1 LQSMYRI
8 VRTAELRTWPDTN
21 EALALKEPT
30 RILVGLIQFC
40 PGGVRFVD
48 GSEPDSEELRVTFHM
63 NEELARLDGARV
75 AILRWILVHG
85 ACSRSLAVFEYCMVS
100 SEWEN
105 SVCSFLVSHES
116 LNRSNLS
123 ASLPRLFR
131 QNTAIRLN
139 ESLAQLKTFN
149 AILLSLDSDN
159 VDHASLRRIKR
170 ASLLAA
176 LVSKTCI
183 FSLKSMR
190 FFVATF
196 QCLTFPTSNI
206 TVQVLFEQSLQPR
219 TESFI
224 PCNHI
229 TTLHNQLQILQPYLL
244 TNLDA
249 KQIKFLAKP
258 PNPNNPKSNQT
269 RLLTF
274 HPLDSRIYPLD
285 AVLTDSFCKTH
296 SLVGNQKI
304 EWNRERLESDL
315 LKSPSASP
323 VLIASYTGKIT
334 NVLDPLVGKFQ
345 LDDKHDFYVTCAPL
359 PPEIESLLHI
369 PGVMISIFNVHVIVL
384 ESCDLTL
391 DAGNRAVMVA
401 CLGTT
406 VDIVD
411 VPGHVFSSN
420 SRNIPSLKD
429 RAELR
434 KRWGSFNLM
443 DMVLLDDLY
452 QTILRVQDS
461 TLTSPGESTQDP
473 TERVGIAT
481 GAFELSKAL
490 LRKFPEFKEK
500 ADAEALSSTGNSK
513 NGDALTGCGEMATL
527 NLALMHDSVCQA
539 VVLRY
544 TRMYRISLEMVLQST
559 GAENDADLE
568 DDLFEA
574 KSVVTAFIDSVV
586 DGRHQNASGGYAC
599 GVFGLEDLGLTNC
612 FLVGLLESRAGCL
625 WFRDS
630 AMVSSTDGIPL
641 HIVSDEHGS
650 QNESDDALEL
660 ADLRNCVAILKFE
673 LVVEVIGW
681 HTNSDARRWG
691 GEGGDLQEPLV
702 RKYIK
707 CQSSDILF
715 KKLPRATAVL
725 AANETKID
733 GRNGLRDVVLRVDHI
748 NIPALSFK
756 IDGYEISGRMYGCGW
771 SLSSRDTLTEVE
783 LFHEVAVC
791 NLTAESLFI
800 YPFLKA
806 GGVYLLSRVKMVS
819 FGGDEFDKLH
829 NLFVQTTPSTV
840 ITPIR
845 IINIQGSPSGHIDA
859 TSTQTP
865 SLNLPQKQLPPVAVN
880 STFKS
885 FAVHQLL
892 HSQQNNAPQPHK
904 KLLPELVNLKAR
916 ILSKQL
922 VKTSPHQLHDR
933 LPAIHLFEQVHVGL
947 GSFDTQFLLTVGDVS
962 GEGSGTMQIYWDA
975 RVQVFSS
982 AVIPGAIVQFNKL
995 GLRVAGSGVYGQT
1008 VSETWIQVLS
1018 NDRTDAAIANRQRN
1032 TGLNVHT
1039 LPRAFLAKFWER
1051 KDSGGGGAFEF
1062 HSVRCCVTHIEE
1074 VRLWSECA
1082 RCRVKSFGFG
1092 RGSLCGNKCKGA
1104 DRIVQGNA
1112 KCFIEDGS
1120 SDALVYL
1127 EGIQAVAGL
1136 LSVEAGSAGRLRL
1149 DDAVIGVNG
1158 ASDVIYYE
1166 APPWFGEE
1174 DMFGKQDAHS
1184 GCDAV
1189 VFAREVI
1196 QGLVKEVSKVKQFL
1210 MAVRETSLAWRKNNN
1225 EYSDD
1230 DFGAGAV
1237 DGRSGGIYNNVRVG
1251 DLTCRNLK
1259 LTDRS
1264 TVISVL
1270 GPPRLVLQG
1279 TCVEKLSPLAE
1290 ARRILSLNLLDRNE
1304 K

>member
-1 LQSMYRI
+1 MYRI
-8 VRTAELRTWPDTN
+8 VRTVELRTCPDTN
-21 EALALKEPT
+21 EELAPKQPT
-30 RILVGLIQFC
+30 RILVGLIQCC
-40 PGGVRFVD
+40 PSGVCFVD
-48 GSEPDSEELRVTFHM
+48 GSELSSENLQVIFHTA
-63 NEELARLDGARV
+63 EDLSQLDGARV

-85 ACSRSLAVFEYCMVS
+85 ACSRSLSVFEFCRVS

-105 SVCSFLVSHES
+105 SLCSFLVSHES
-116 LNRSNLS
+116 LNRSNIS
-123 ASLPRLFR
+123 ASSPRLFR

-139 ESLAQLKTFN
+139 ESIVQLKTFN
-149 AILLSLDSDN
+149 SILLSLDSGQ
-159 VDHASLRRIKR
+159 VDQASLRKIKR
-170 ASLLAA
+170 ATLLAA

-206 TVQVLFEQSLQPR
+206 TVQVLFEQSSQPR
-219 TESFI
+219 ADSFI

-229 TTLHNQLQILQPYLL
+229 TTLYNQLQILQPYLL
-244 TNLDA
+244 TNVDA

-258 PNPNNPKSNQT
+258 PNPNDPKSNQT

-285 AVLTDSFCKTH
+285 AVSTDSFCKAH
-296 SLVGNQKI
+296 GLVGNQKI
-304 EWNRERLESDL
+304 AWNHEPSKSNP

-323 VLIASYTGKIT
+323 ALIASYTGRIT

-359 PPEIESLLHI
+359 PPETESLLHI

-401 CLGTT
+401 CLDTT

-411 VPGHVFSSN
+411 VPGDVFSSN
-420 SRNIPSLKD
+420 ARNIPSLKD

-461 TLTSPGESTQDP
+461 ILDSPDESIEDP
-473 TERVGIAT
+473 SERIGITT

-490 LRKFPEFKEK
+490 LRNFPEFKEK
-500 ADAEALSSTGNSK
+500 AEGSTSTENSK
-513 NGDALTGCGEMATL
+513 KGDALTGCGETATL

-539 VVLRY
+539 VLLRY

-559 GAENDADLE
+559 GAEANIDLADE
-568 DDLFEA
+568 LFEP

-612 FLVGLLESRAGCL
+612 FLVGLLESQAGCL

-641 HIVSDEHGS
+641 RIVS
-650 QNESDDALEL
+650 NEQDSENGEDYDAIEL

-681 HTNSDARRWG
+681 HTNADARRWG
-691 GEGGDLQEPLV
+691 GEGGELQEPLV
-702 RKYIK
+702 RTYIK
-707 CQSSDILF
+707 CQRSDILF
-715 KKLPRATAVL
+715 KKLPRATAIL
-725 AANETKID
+725 ATNETKND
-733 GRNGLRDVVLRVDHI
+733 GSNGLRNVVLRVDHI

-771 SLSSRDTLTEVE
+771 SISSRDNLTEVE
-783 LFHEVAVC
+783 LFYDVAVC
-791 NLTAESLFI
+791 NLNTESLFI

-806 GGVYLLSRVKMVS
+806 GGFYLLTGVKMAS

-829 NLFVQTTPSTV
+829 SLFVQTTPATV

-845 IINIQGSPSGHIDA
+845 ITEKQGNAAGHIDVA
-859 TSTQTP
+859 STPRP
-865 SLNLPQKQLPPVAVN
+865 SLNLPQKLLPPAALN
-880 STFKS
+880 SALKS

-892 HSQQNNAPQPHK
+892 RSQQNSAPQAQK
-904 KLLPELVNLKAR
+904 KLLPELINLKAR
-916 ILSKQL
+916 VLSKQL

-975 RVQVFSS
+975 RVQVFSA

-1008 VSETWIQVLS
+1008 VSETWIQILS
-1018 NDRTDAAIANRQRN
+1018 NDGTDAVSANRQRN

-1039 LPRAFLAKFWER
+1039 LPRAFLAKFWGR
-1051 KDSGGGGAFEF
+1051 RDGGGGGGAFEF
-1062 HSVRCCVTHIEE
+1062 YSIRCCVTHIEE
-1074 VRLWSECA
+1074 VRVWSECA

-1092 RGSLCGNKCKGA
+1092 PGSLCANKCKGA
-1104 DRIVQGNA
+1104 DRVVQGNA
-1112 KCFIEDGS
+1112 KCYIEDGS

-1127 EGIQAVAGL
+1127 EGIQAVVGL
-1136 LSVEAGSAGRLRL
+1136 LGIEGGSAGRSRL

-1158 ASDVIYYE
+1158 ASDIVYYD

-1174 DMFGKQDAHS
+1174 DMFGKQDADR
-1184 GCDAV
+1184 GGDAI

-1196 QGLVKEVSKVKQFL
+1196 QELAKEVSKVKLFL
-1210 MAVRETSLAWRKNNN
+1210 MAVRETFTAWRKNNN
-1225 EYSDD
+1225 DYSDEED
-1230 DFGAGAV
+1230 DFGTGEVEEGA
-1237 DGRSGGIYNNVRVG
+1237 GGIYSNVRIR

-1264 TVISVL
+1264 TIISVL

-1279 TCVEKLSPLAE
+1279 TCVEKLSALAE
-1290 ARRILSLNLLDRNE
+1290 ARRILALNLLDRNE

>member
-1 LQSMYRI
+1 MHRI

-48 GSEPDSEELRVTFHM
+48 GSEPNSEELHVTFHM
-63 NEELARLDGARV
+63 NEELAQLDGARV
-75 AILRWILVHG
+75 AIIRWILVHG

-196 QCLTFPTSNI
+196 QCLTFPT
-206 TVQVLFEQSLQPR
+206 
-219 TESFI
+219 
-224 PCNHI
+224 
-229 TTLHNQLQILQPYLL
+229 
-244 TNLDA
+244 
-249 KQIKFLAKP
+249 
-258 PNPNNPKSNQT
+258 
-269 RLLTF
+269 
-274 HPLDSRIYPLD
+274 
-285 AVLTDSFCKTH
+285 

-461 TLTSPGESTQDP
+461 ILTSPGESTQDP

-500 ADAEALSSTGNSK
+500 TEAEALSSIGNSK

-544 TRMYRISLEMVLQST
+544 TRMYRMSLEMVLQST

-641 HIVSDEHGS
+641 HIVSDE
-650 QNESDDALEL
+650 SDDSLEF
-660 ADLRNCVAILKFE
+660 ADLRNCVVILKFE

-681 HTNSDARRWG
+681 HTNADARRWG

-707 CQSSDILF
+707 CQSSDILI

-725 AANETKID
+725 AANETKND

-806 GGVYLLSRVKMVS
+806 GGVYQLSRVKMAS

-829 NLFVQTTPSTV
+829 SLFVQTTPSTV
-840 ITPIR
+840 IIPVR
-845 IINIQGSPSGHIDA
+845 IINIQGSQAGHLDV

-880 STFKS
+880 STCKS

-916 ILSKQL
+916 VLSKQL

-1018 NDRTDAAIANRQRN
+1018 NDKTEAVIANRQRN

-1062 HSVRCCVTHIEE
+1062 HSVRCCVTHVEE

-1092 RGSLCGNKCKGA
+1092 RGSLCANKCKGA

-1127 EGIQAVAGL
+1127 EGIQAIVGL
-1136 LSVEAGSAGRLRL
+1136 LSVEAGSPGRARL

-1174 DMFGKQDAHS
+1174 DMFGKQDADS
-1184 GCDAV
+1184 GGDAV

-1210 MAVRETSLAWRKNNN
+1210 MAVRETSVAWRKNNN

-1237 DGRSGGIYNNVRVG
+1237 DGRSGGIYNNVRIG

-1270 GPPRLVLQG
+1270 GPPRIVLQG

-1290 ARRILSLNLLDRNE
+1290 ARRILALNLLDRNE